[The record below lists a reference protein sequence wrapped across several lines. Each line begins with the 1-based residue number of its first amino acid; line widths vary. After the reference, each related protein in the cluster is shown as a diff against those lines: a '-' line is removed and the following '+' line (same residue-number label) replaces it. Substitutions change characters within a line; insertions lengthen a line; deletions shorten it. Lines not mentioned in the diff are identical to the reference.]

1 MQRDRKEDTVG
12 LLDGVLGGLVGGGL
26 ASVISGLIA
35 QQDGISGLVSKFE
48 SGGLGAV
55 AQSWVGTGPNT
66 AISGNQLQSVLGS
79 DLIQQL
85 AAKTGMSPQDLA
97 HKLAEVLP
105 GVVDSMTPGGVIPKG

>member
-1 MQRDRKEDTVG
+1 MQRDRKEDAVG

-26 ASVISGLIA
+26 ASVINSLIA
-35 QQDGISGLVSKFE
+35 EQGGISGLVSKFE

-55 AQSWVGTGPNT
+55 AQSWVGTGPN
-66 AISGNQLQSVLGS
+66 AALSGNQLQSVLGS

-85 AAKTGMSPQDLA
+85 AAKSGMSPQDLV

-105 GVVDSMTPGGVIPKG
+105 GVVDSMTPGGAIPKS

>member
-1 MQRDRKEDTVG
+1 VG

-26 ASVISGLIA
+26 ASVINGLIA
-35 QQDGISGLVSKFE
+35 DQGGISGLVSKFE
-48 SGGLGAV
+48 SGGLGSV
-55 AQSWVGTGPNT
+55 AQSWVGTGPNAAVT
-66 AISGNQLQSVLGS
+66 GNQLQSVLGS

-105 GVVDSMTPGGVIPKG
+105 AVVDSMTPGGVIPKG